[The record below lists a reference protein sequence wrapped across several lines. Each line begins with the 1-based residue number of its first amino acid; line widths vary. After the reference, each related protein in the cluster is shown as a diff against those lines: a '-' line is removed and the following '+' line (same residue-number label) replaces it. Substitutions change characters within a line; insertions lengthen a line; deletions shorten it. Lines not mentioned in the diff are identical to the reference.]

1 MAFEYPETFARFYD
15 LIYNR
20 MRDSVDHE
28 FYLREI
34 RHTKGR
40 VLEIG
45 TGTGRFFTD
54 ALNRGSDIYGFDIS
68 LSMISVLL
76 SKLEKKQH
84 KRITNQDI
92 IDFKYNFKFDL
103 AIAPFRVFMHLIE
116 KEEQIKAL
124 NNVYKHLKS
133 GGRFIFDAFVPDLNQ
148 LLNGITNQTDF
159 DGEYEPGKRM
169 KRIVSTRPDLINQ
182 IINIDFLLEWDED
195 EGTKQEHW
203 KTPLRF
209 FFRYELE
216 HLLDR
221 SDFENYKILGDFS
234 GNELDQKSREFI
246 LICQKK

>member
-15 LIYNR
+15 LIYDH

-34 RHTKGR
+34 MHTKGR

-54 ALNRGSDIYGFDIS
+54 ALRNGVDIYGFDIS
-68 LSMISVLL
+68 PSMISVLL
-76 SKLEKKQH
+76 SKLDKKEHQ
-84 KRITNQDI
+84 RISNQNI

-103 AIAPFRVFMHLIE
+103 VIAPFRVFMHLIE
-116 KEEQIKAL
+116 KEEQITAL
-124 NNVYKHLKS
+124 NNAYKHLKG
-133 GGRFIFDAFVPDLNQ
+133 GGRFIFDLFVPDLGQ
-148 LLNGITNQTDF
+148 LLNGINNVTDF
-159 DGEYEPGKRM
+159 EGEYEPGRHM
-169 KRIVSTRPDLINQ
+169 KRTVTTKPDLINQ
-182 IINIDFLLEWDED
+182 LINIDFFLEWDE
-195 EGTKQEHW
+195 EGEGKQEHW
-203 KTPLRF
+203 KTPLRY

-221 SDFENYKILGDFS
+221 SDFENYKILGDFN
-234 GNELDQKSREFI
+234 GNELDEKSKEFI

>member
-15 LIYNR
+15 LIYNY

-34 RHTKGR
+34 KHTKGR

-45 TGTGRFFTD
+45 TGTGRFFID
-54 ALNRGSDIYGFDIS
+54 ALNRGTDIYGFDIS
-68 LSMISVLL
+68 PSMISVLL

-84 KRITNQDI
+84 KRITNQNI

-133 GGRFIFDAFVPDLNQ
+133 GGRFIFDVFVPDLNQ

-169 KRIVSTRPDLINQ
+169 KRSVSTKPDLINQ

-234 GNELDQKSREFI
+234 GNELDQTSREFI